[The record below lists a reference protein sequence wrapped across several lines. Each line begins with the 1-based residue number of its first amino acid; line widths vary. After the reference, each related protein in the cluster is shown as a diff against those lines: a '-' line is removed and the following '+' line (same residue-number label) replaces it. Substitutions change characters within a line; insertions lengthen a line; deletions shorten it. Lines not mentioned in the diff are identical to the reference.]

1 MIFKSNDEADT
12 VNHWWKICFGGNW
25 LGRLIKLLKIIL
37 KYQRSTS
44 AEKVQKKRKME
55 SEEIRMSKGKKI
67 TKKD

>member
-44 AEKVQKKRKME
+44 AEKVQKKERWKMKK
-55 SEEIRMSKGKKI
+55 SECQKEKR
-67 TKKD
+67 